1 MGLRGTFPDRH
12 GRRPWSLADIFEPAL
27 LHTMVQEGYVR
38 VQRHPSACS
47 GSFFNHVIV
56 DGLPD
61 AWSREDFALVSAWHP
76 LLELQ
81 RVPGSAVARA
91 AHLES

>member
-1 MGLRGTFPDRH
+1 M
-12 GRRPWSLADIFEPAL
+12 S
-27 LHTMVQEGYVR
+27 
-38 VQRHPSACS
+38 
-47 GSFFNHVIV
+47 IV

>member
-1 MGLRGTFPDRH
+1 M
-12 GRRPWSLADIFEPAL
+12 S
-27 LHTMVQEGYVR
+27 
-38 VQRHPSACS
+38 
-47 GSFFNHVIV
+47 IV

-61 AWSREDFALVSAWHP
+61 AWSREDFALVSARHP